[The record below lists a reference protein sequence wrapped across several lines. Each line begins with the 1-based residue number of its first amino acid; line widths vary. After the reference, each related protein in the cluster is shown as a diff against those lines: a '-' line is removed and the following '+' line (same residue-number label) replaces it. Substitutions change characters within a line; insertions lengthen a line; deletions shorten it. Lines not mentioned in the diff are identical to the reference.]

1 MPTKLDLHILDS
13 ASQVN
18 QTNMS
23 DCNIIYWES
32 YLGSEQDGVF
42 SISHLVEQNASN
54 LKASYL
60 KLIYDFGEAKI
71 NDKRVIDLLT
81 IRSNYSYWWSTL
93 FNEKCNYAK
102 SPQIDNIVKMLA
114 LEEFLKI
121 NKYSKIKLITCL
133 LYTSPSPRD
142 S

>member
-71 NDKRVIDLLT
+71 NDKRVIVEGLNMVKKTTKPNPSKGEQGGIISKEMPLD
-81 IRSNYSYWWSTL
+81 ISNIAIFFIQSHVTV
-93 FNEKCNYAK
+93 A
-102 SPQIDNIVKMLA
+102 I
-114 LEEFLKI
+114 
-121 NKYSKIKLITCL
+121 
-133 LYTSPSPRD
+133 
-142 S
+142 